1 MRYARTASR
10 QVWCEPP
17 VKEDRPNCGRDK
29 IGRTGMISKNVKVEV
44 ALREE
49 DRPIAFLV
57 QMASQFE
64 SKILFETGNKQV
76 NVKSMMGMMSLGL
89 DLDRLED
96 LTVVADGVDEE
107 EAISKIEYYLTK
119 GA

>member
-1 MRYARTASR
+1 
-10 QVWCEPP
+10 
-17 VKEDRPNCGRDK
+17 
-29 IGRTGMISKNVKVEV
+29 MISKNVKVEV

-64 SKILFETGNKQV
+64 SKQV

>member
-1 MRYARTASR
+1 
-10 QVWCEPP
+10 
-17 VKEDRPNCGRDK
+17 
-29 IGRTGMISKNVKVEV
+29 MISKNVKVEV

-49 DRPIAFLV
+49 DRPIAFL

>member
-1 MRYARTASR
+1 
-10 QVWCEPP
+10 
-17 VKEDRPNCGRDK
+17 
-29 IGRTGMISKNVKVEV
+29 MISKNVKVEV

-96 LTVVADGVDEE
+96 LTVDEE